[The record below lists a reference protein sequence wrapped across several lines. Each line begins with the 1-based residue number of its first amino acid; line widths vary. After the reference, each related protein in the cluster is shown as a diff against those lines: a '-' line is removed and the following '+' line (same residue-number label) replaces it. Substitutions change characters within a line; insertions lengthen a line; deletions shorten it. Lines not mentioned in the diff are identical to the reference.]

1 MRKNMI
7 GTGDK
12 NRPLVKT
19 GHRLE
24 STGGNSPI
32 AAEAEVLRSRAQL
45 RSLREQIENKD
56 FLLKRLNAASVRL
69 IQALETGDVYEG
81 IAEIIAN
88 LVGSEEVAIFR
99 YSSAAKT
106 FSLAWS
112 WGVESATLQQFASGA
127 GMFGRAVHKGAS
139 QFRDRQPDELL
150 LPHEKNLTACIVLKS
165 SDVSLGVIAIFG
177 LLPQKSRLEWADFE
191 LLKFLEI
198 YGAAAIQFHE
208 LQKTLVAT

>member
-1 MRKNMI
+1 MI

-12 NRPLVKT
+12 NSPLVKS

-24 STGGNSPI
+24 SRSGNSLI
-32 AAEAEVLRSRAQL
+32 APEAEVLRSRAQL

-69 IQALETGDVYEG
+69 IQALELGDVYEA

-88 LVGSEEVAIFR
+88 LVGSEEVAFFL

-112 WGVESATLQQFASGA
+112 WGVDPAILKPFASGA
-127 GMFGRAVHKGAS
+127 GMLGRAVHKGAS
-139 QFRDRQPDELL
+139 QFRDRQPDALL

-165 SDVSLGVIAIFG
+165 GDTSLGVIAIFG
-177 LLPQKSRLEWADFE
+177 LLPQKNRFEWADFE
-191 LLKFLEI
+191 ILKFLEI

>member
-1 MRKNMI
+1 MI

-12 NRPLVKT
+12 NCPPVKA
-19 GHRLE
+19 GHGLE
-24 STGGNSPI
+24 SHGGNSPI

-69 IQALETGDVYEG
+69 IQALEIGDVYEG

-99 YSSAAKT
+99 YSAAKT

-127 GMFGRAVHKGAS
+127 GMLGRAVHKGAS

-165 SDVSLGVIAIFG
+165 GDVSLGVIAIFG

-208 LQKTLVAT
+208 LQKTLVAS

>member
-1 MRKNMI
+1 MI

-12 NRPLVKT
+12 NSPLVKT

-24 STGGNSPI
+24 SRSGNSPI

-56 FLLKRLNAASVRL
+56 FLLKRLNAASARL

-99 YSSAAKT
+99 YSSAAKI

-112 WGVESATLQQFASGA
+112 WGVEPAALQPFASGA

-139 QFRDRQPDELL
+139 QFRDRQPDALL

-177 LLPQKSRLEWADFE
+177 LLPQKNRLEWADFE

>member
-1 MRKNMI
+1 MI

-12 NRPLVKT
+12 NCPPVKA
-19 GHRLE
+19 GHGLE
-24 STGGNSPI
+24 SHGGNSPI

-69 IQALETGDVYEG
+69 IQALEIGDVYEG

-88 LVGSEEVAIFR
+88 LVGSEEVAIFH

-127 GMFGRAVHKGAS
+127 GMLGRAVHKGAS

-165 SDVSLGVIAIFG
+165 SDVSVGVIGIFG

>member
-1 MRKNMI
+1 MI

-19 GHRLE
+19 GPRLE
-24 STGGNSPI
+24 SSSGTSPI
-32 AAEAEVLRSRAQL
+32 TAEAEDLRSRAQL

-69 IQALETGDVYEG
+69 IQALELGDVYEA

-88 LVGSEEVAIFR
+88 LVGSEEVAFFH
-99 YSSAAKT
+99 YSPAVKT

-112 WGVESATLQQFASGA
+112 WGVDSATLKPFASGA
-127 GMFGRAVHKGAS
+127 GMFGRAIHKRVS
-139 QFRDRQPDELL
+139 QFRDRQPDALL

-177 LLPQKSRLEWADFE
+177 LLPQKNRFEWADFE
-191 LLKFLEI
+191 ILKFLEI